1 MPRDS
6 NPATLPGMFRR
17 LIPTLALFPALL
29 LAACAPQ
36 STPLTS
42 TPGSVDGRPRPVW
55 AMDRSDI
62 AIDPAF
68 RTGRLANGMRYIVRR
83 GTNPAGTALVRM
95 ELAAGSLDET
105 DNERGYAHFVEHM
118 AFNGSTRVPEGEMVK
133 LLERAGLAFGA
144 DTNAQTNF
152 HYTLYTLDLPRA
164 DQALLDTALML
175 MRETGSELTFSPE
188 AVNRERG
195 VIFAEMRD
203 RNSWGF
209 RAAVDEMGFINP
221 GARYPA
227 RIPIG
232 TTATLEAASPERLRA
247 FWQRHYVPAKAT
259 VIVVGDFD
267 PAQAEAAIRA
277 HFESWNPA
285 SATPQPSAGPVRF
298 ADRGRTAVY
307 LDPALSER
315 VTASRHGRWLDE
327 PDSIAQRRETLLRQ
341 IGYDIVNR
349 RLLRLT
355 RLPDAP
361 FRSAGLGTGDVF
373 RAGRTTSLA
382 VDTID
387 GGWRR
392 GLLAAV
398 AEYRRAL
405 AQGFTLAEVEEQIAN
420 VRTAHRNAAAA
431 ATTRSNGA
439 LVAAALALVR
449 DDMVPATPESSLER
463 LEAFIPQITPETVL
477 AALNR
482 ELVPLD
488 DPLLRFAGR
497 KAPEGGAAAVRAA
510 WQEATR
516 SRLDVSTIAASKPF
530 AYARF
535 GEPGTV
541 VSDTREPGLGI
552 RTLRFANGVRLNL
565 RQTPLEKD
573 RVLVSLNLDGGDLL
587 ATTANPLATEL
598 TVAFAAGGLGQ
609 HSQDE
614 LQSIMAG
621 RTVGFELGSGADG
634 FGATA
639 QTTPADLELQLQLMT
654 AYLTDPGYRPE
665 GETLYRQYIN
675 SLFARKDASPGSALG
690 AALGGILSDNDPR
703 FTLQAAE
710 SYRALTFAG
719 LRSAIGDRLA
729 KGAIELGIVGDVP
742 EDQAIALVG
751 RTFGALPPREAEFRD
766 YAEQR
771 TRPFTRDLTRRV
783 VRHTGPADQA
793 IVRFTWPTRD
803 GEDPIDVLRLE
814 LLEKV
819 MRIELTDSLRESLGK
834 AYSPAAD
841 SDTPRVW
848 RGYGTFAVAAS
859 VSLADLPAAR
869 TAILATV
876 AGLRGAPVDPDIL
889 LRARQPLLEAIE
901 NGLKTNRGWLS
912 LVERAQSRPDRIDR
926 QQRAAERLKQLTADD
941 VLAMARRYLAPE
953 AAIEIDTVSQGVTVP

>member
-1 MPRDS
+1 M
-6 NPATLPGMFRR
+6 LRR
-17 LIPTLALFPALL
+17 LIPALTLLPALL

-42 TPGSVDGRPRPVW
+42 IPGSVDGRPRPVW

-68 RTGRLANGMRYIVRR
+68 RTGRLANGMRYVVRH

-95 ELAAGSLDET
+95 ELSAGSLDET
-105 DNERGYAHFVEHM
+105 DDERGYAHFVEHM

-164 DQALLDTALML
+164 DPALLDTALML
-175 MRETGSELTFSPE
+175 MRETGSELAFAPE
-188 AVNRERG
+188 AVERERG

-203 RNSWGF
+203 RNSWGY

-232 TTATLEAASPERLRA
+232 TTATLQAASSDRLRA
-247 FWQRHYVPAKAT
+247 FWARNYVPAKAT
-259 VIVVGDFD
+259 LIVVGDFD
-267 PAQAEAAIRA
+267 PAAVEAAIGA
-277 HFESWNPA
+277 HFDSWRPA
-285 SATPQPSAGPVRF
+285 PAKPQPSAGPVRF
-298 ADRGRTAVY
+298 ADHGRTVIY

-327 PDSIAQRRETLLRQ
+327 PDGAAQRRETLLRQ
-341 IGYDIVNR
+341 IGYDIINR

-361 FRSAGLGTGDVF
+361 FRNAGLGTGDVF

-382 VDTID
+382 VDTGD

-405 AQGFTLAEVEEQIAN
+405 TQGFTAAEVSEQIAN
-420 VRTAHRNAAAA
+420 VRTAHRNAANSAS
-431 ATTRSNGA
+431 TRSNGA

-463 LEAFIPQITPETVL
+463 LEAFVPQITPEAVL
-477 AALNR
+477 AALKR

-510 WQEATR
+510 WQ
-516 SRLDVSTIAASKPF
+516 AASQAKLDSASATATKPF
-530 AYARF
+530 AYTRF
-535 GEPGTV
+535 GDPGTV

-565 RQTPLEKD
+565 RQTSLEKD

-587 ATTANPLATEL
+587 ATKANPLATEL
-598 TVAFAAGGLGQ
+598 TVAFASGGLGQ
-609 HSQDE
+609 HSPDE
-614 LQSIMAG
+614 LQSILAG
-621 RTVGFELGSGADG
+621 RTVGFELGSGADS
-634 FGATA
+634 FSATA
-639 QTTPADLELQLQLMT
+639 QTTPADLELQLQLMC

-675 SLFARKDASPGSALG
+675 NLFARKDASPGSALG

-703 FTLQAAE
+703 FTLQPADA
-710 SYRALTFAG
+710 YRALTFTG
-719 LRSAIGDRLA
+719 LRGAIGDRLGH
-729 KGAIELGIVGDVP
+729 GAIELGLVGDVP
-742 EDQAIALVG
+742 EDQAIALVA
-751 RTFGALPPREAEFRD
+751 RTFGALPVREAEFRD

-771 TRPFTRDLTRRV
+771 TRPFTHDLSRRI

-803 GEDPIDVLRLE
+803 GEDPGDVLRME

-819 MRIELTDSLRESLGK
+819 MRIELTDSLREKLGK
-834 AYSPAAD
+834 AYSPGAD
-841 SDTPRVW
+841 SDMPRVW

-869 TAILATV
+869 TAILATL
-876 AGLRGAPVDPDIL
+876 ADLQKGPVEPDIL
-889 LRARQPLLEAIE
+889 LRARQPLAEAID
-901 NGLKTNRGWLS
+901 NDLKTNRGWLS

-926 QQRAAERLKQLTADD
+926 QLRAAERLKQLTADD
-941 VLAMARRYLAPE
+941 LLAMARRYLSAT
-953 AAIEIDTVSQGVTVP
+953 AAIEIDAVAQGADVP